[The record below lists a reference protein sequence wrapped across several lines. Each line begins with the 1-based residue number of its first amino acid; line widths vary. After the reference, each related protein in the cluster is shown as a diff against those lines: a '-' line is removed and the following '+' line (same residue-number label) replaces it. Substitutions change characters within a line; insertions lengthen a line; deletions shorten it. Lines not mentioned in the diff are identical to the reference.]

1 MILLNLNMVNNDS
14 PGENMNRTKNTSDHH
29 DKLSRF
35 LFDNHPVRGEVLN
48 LSDTY
53 QRILDNHNYPLA
65 VQKLLGELL
74 VATSLLTAT
83 LKFEGDITVQLQG
96 DGPLNLAVING
107 NNHQQMRGVARVN
120 GEIADNAS
128 LQEMIGNGYIIIT
141 ITPKNGER
149 YQGIVALEADTVA
162 GCIENYFKQSEQL
175 ATQLLIKTGVYQHKP
190 VAAGL
195 LLQVLPAHEG
205 SEESFEYLTILA
217 QTIKA
222 EELFSLPAEEILYR
236 LYHQE
241 DVRLFDAQSVEFK
254 CTCSRQRCED
264 TLSTLPEDE
273 VDTIL
278 AEEDNIDMHC
288 DYCGNHYIFDKID
301 IENMRKHKLQDTF
314 H

>member
-1 MILLNLNMVNNDS
+1 
-14 PGENMNRTKNTSDHH
+14 MNQTTTEQTTHH

-35 LFDNHPVRGEVLN
+35 LFDNHAIRGELVNLN
-48 LSDTY
+48 QTY
-53 QRILDNHNYPLA
+53 QHILANHNYPLP
-65 VQKLLGELL
+65 VQHLLGELL

-120 GEIADNAS
+120 SEIKDDAT
-128 LQEMIGNGYIIIT
+128 LKEMLGNGYIVIT
-141 ITPKNGER
+141 ITPKKGER
-149 YQGIVALEADTVA
+149 YQGIVGIEADTLT

-175 ATQLLIKTGVYQHKP
+175 PTKLVIKTGVYQNMP
-190 VAAGL
+190 MAAGI
-195 LLQVLPAHEG
+195 LLQVLPA
-205 SEESFEYLTILA
+205 SEDTQTSFEHLTTLA
-217 QTIKA
+217 ETIKPDEIFA
-222 EELFSLPAEEILYR
+222 LPADEVLYR

-241 DVRLFDAQSVEFK
+241 DVRLFDGQCVEFK

-264 TLSTLPEDE
+264 TLVTLPENE

-278 AEEDNIDMHC
+278 SEDGNIDMHC

-301 IENMRKHKLQDTF
+301 IENLRKHQLKDTL

>member
-1 MILLNLNMVNNDS
+1 
-14 PGENMNRTKNTSDHH
+14 MNQTTTEHSTYH

-35 LFDNHPVRGEVLN
+35 LFDNHAIRGELVNLN
-48 LSDTY
+48 QTY
-53 QRILDNHNYPLA
+53 QDILANHNYPTP
-65 VQKLLGELL
+65 VQHLLGELL

-120 GEIADNAS
+120 NEIKDDAT
-128 LQEMIGNGYIIIT
+128 LKEMLGNGYIVIT
-141 ITPKNGER
+141 ITPKKGER
-149 YQGIVALEADTVA
+149 YQGIVGIEADTLT

-175 ATQLLIKTGVYQHKP
+175 PTKLIIKTGVYQNKSM
-190 VAAGL
+190 AAGI
-195 LLQVLPAHEG
+195 LLQVLPA
-205 SEESFEYLTILA
+205 SEDTQTSFEHLTTLA
-217 QTIKA
+217 ETIKP
-222 EELFSLPAEEILYR
+222 EELFALPANEVLYR

-241 DVRLFDAQSVEFK
+241 DVRLFDGQCVEFK

-264 TLSTLPEDE
+264 TLVTLPENE

-278 AEEDNIDMHC
+278 SEDGNIDMHC

-301 IENMRKHKLQDTF
+301 IENLRKHQLKDTL